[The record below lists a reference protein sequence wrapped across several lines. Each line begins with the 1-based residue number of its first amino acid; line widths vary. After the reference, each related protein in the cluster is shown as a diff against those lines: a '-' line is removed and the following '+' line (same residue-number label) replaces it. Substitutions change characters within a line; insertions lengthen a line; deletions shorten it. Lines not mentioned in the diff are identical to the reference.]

1 MKTNVDKKSLYD
13 IYYFL
18 NVGEGLGKT
27 NKICSG
33 KPFGSP
39 CKFIAGVDPPTGY
52 CDNDICIF
60 IPKEAENSSNLQ
72 LIKII
77 YVFSFSMYN
86 NILCF

>member
-1 MKTNVDKKSLYD
+1 M
-13 IYYFL
+13 
-18 NVGEGLGKT
+18 NVGKGLGKP

-72 LIKII
+72 LIRII
-77 YVFSFSMYN
+77 CALVWIIIFFVSKNVTHTF
-86 NILCF
+86 

>member
-1 MKTNVDKKSLYD
+1 MRLGNND
-13 IYYFL
+13 IIFYL
-18 NVGEGLGKT
+18 NIGKP

-72 LIKII
+72 LMKII
-77 YVFSFSMYN
+77 Y
-86 NILCF
+86 

>member
-1 MKTNVDKKSLYD
+1 MRLGNND
-13 IYYFL
+13 IIFYL
-18 NVGEGLGKT
+18 NIGKP

-72 LIKII
+72 LIKIF
-77 YVFSFSMYN
+77 YVLGYN
-86 NILCF
+86 TIL